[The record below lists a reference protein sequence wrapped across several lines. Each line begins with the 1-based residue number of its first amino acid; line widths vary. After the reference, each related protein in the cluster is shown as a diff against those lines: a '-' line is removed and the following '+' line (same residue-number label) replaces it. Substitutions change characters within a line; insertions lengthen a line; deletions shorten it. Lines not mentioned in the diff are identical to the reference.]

1 MSDITQLDELKP
13 KIPIKINSLVGA
25 FNYLF
30 SPTYE
35 FNGERHVYW
44 EVVGVFDSCAR
55 IVSDS
60 TELFLHTNEFYI
72 HRPMEFHAI
81 YPHKQSLH
89 VGIFA
94 FTSDSE
100 DLYSIADKVILS
112 PDLMNLYSSILLE
125 GSQALAGINSVPPL
139 DSTNSPPFAAD
150 QTTKILA
157 EFFLINLIRAFS
169 PSRKTDAKIIL
180 NTPLETTVSQR
191 IIDYLQVH
199 VYDNI
204 SLPDLSSHFG
214 YSKEYLCRTF
224 KKETGKSIID
234 YYAYI
239 KIEKA
244 KQLLA
249 SKKYTVYD
257 VYRKLDYCSPQY
269 FARQFKKIT
278 GITPSRFLKSIQ
290 RSHWQNWN
298 PEYSP

>member
-1 MSDITQLDELKP
+1 MSDIKQLDELKP

-55 IVSDS
+55 IISDS

-94 FTSDSE
+94 FTSNSE
-100 DLYSIADKVILS
+100 DLYSIADKVILA

-169 PSRKTDAKIIL
+169 PPPQNRRENHSQYPARNNRIATHHRLSASARVRQHLPARPI
-180 NTPLETTVSQR
+180 VSFRVQQR
-191 IIDYLQVH
+191 IPLPHVQKRNGQINHRLLCLYQNRKSKTVARKQKIYGLRRLQ
-199 VYDNI
+199 
-204 SLPDLSSHFG
+204 
-214 YSKEYLCRTF
+214 KT
-224 KKETGKSIID
+224 
-234 YYAYI
+234 
-239 KIEKA
+239 
-244 KQLLA
+244 
-249 SKKYTVYD
+249 
-257 VYRKLDYCSPQY
+257 
-269 FARQFKKIT
+269 
-278 GITPSRFLKSIQ
+278 
-290 RSHWQNWN
+290 
-298 PEYSP
+298 

>member
-1 MSDITQLDELKP
+1 MSDIKQLDELKP

-55 IVSDS
+55 IISDS

-94 FTSDSE
+94 FTSNSE
-100 DLYSIADKVILS
+100 DLYSIADKVILA

-157 EFFLINLIRAFS
+157 EFFLINLIRAFF
-169 PSRKTDAKIIL
+169 PSAKQTRKSFSI
-180 NTPLETTVSQR
+180 PR
-191 IIDYLQVH
+191 
-199 VYDNI
+199 
-204 SLPDLSSHFG
+204 
-214 YSKEYLCRTF
+214 SKQPYRNAS
-224 KKETGKSIID
+224 SIICKCTCTTTSPCQT
-234 YYAYI
+234 YRLI
-239 KIEKA
+239 SGTA
-244 KQLLA
+244 KNTSA
-249 SKKYTVYD
+249 ARSKKKRANQSSTTMPIS
-257 VYRKLDYCSPQY
+257 KSEKQNSCSQAKNIRSTTFTENLIIVRRSISP
-269 FARQFKKIT
+269 ASSKK
-278 GITPSRFLKSIQ
+278 
-290 RSHWQNWN
+290 
-298 PEYSP
+298 